1 MKNPFEVGAI
11 IPAAG
16 SGKRMN
22 ASINKIRLTLLGRT
36 VLERTLET
44 ILASEFIAIVVLVVK
59 AEEKALLQIQTS
71 QLASQFNKELVL
83 VAGGEERQESVAN
96 GLNYLK
102 QWPGWKERKR
112 LVAIHD
118 AARPLLTP
126 ELLKQSLLAGLEYG
140 AVGIGVPLKDTIK
153 QVDADGMVIATPDRA
168 GLWAIQTPQ
177 VFDLD
182 LLLEC
187 YQKTSVSGKIFTDD
201 CGVVEYCGQPVKLI
215 PGSYENL
222 KINPPEDLVLA
233 EAILRRR
240 EDAVRPSP
248 RSLPAWQG
256 SRPHRSG

>member
-44 ILASEFIAIVVLVVK
+44 ILASEFIVIVVLVVK
-59 AEEKALLQIQTS
+59 AEEKALLQSQTS
-71 QLASQFNKELVL
+71 QLASKFDKELVL
-83 VAGGEERQESVAN
+83 VSGGEERQESVAN

-102 QWPGWKERKR
+102 HWPGWKERKR

-153 QVDADGMVIATPDRA
+153 QVTTDGMVIATPDRA

-182 LLLEC
+182 LILEC
-187 YQKTSVSGKIFTDD
+187 YQKASASGKIFTDD

-222 KINPPEDLVLA
+222 KITTPEDLILA

-240 EDAVRPSP
+240 EDADRP
-248 RSLPAWQG
+248 RF
-256 SRPHRSG
+256 

>member
-1 MKNPFEVGAI
+1 MKSFEVGAI

-16 SGKRMN
+16 SGRRMN
-22 ASINKIRLTLLGRT
+22 TDINKIMLPLLGHS

-44 ILASEFIAIVVLVVK
+44 FLASEFITIVILVVK
-59 AEEKALLQIQTS
+59 PLEREALQSETTEI
-71 QLASQFNKELVL
+71 AAKFGKEIAI
-83 VAGGEERQESVAN
+83 VAGGEERQGSVAN
-96 GLNYLK
+96 GLEYLRR
-102 QWPGWKERKR
+102 WTGWHSQKR

-126 ELLKQSLLAGLEYG
+126 ELLQQSIMAGLEYG

-153 QVDADGMVIATPDRA
+153 QVDSKGMVIATPDRSSFW
-168 GLWAIQTPQ
+168 GIQTPQ
-177 VFDLD
+177 VFDLN

-187 YQKTSVSGKIFTDD
+187 YQKVSASGIIFTDD

-222 KINPPEDLVLA
+222 KITTHEDLVLA

-240 EDAVRPSP
+240 EDAN
-248 RSLPAWQG
+248 
-256 SRPHRSG
+256 RSGI